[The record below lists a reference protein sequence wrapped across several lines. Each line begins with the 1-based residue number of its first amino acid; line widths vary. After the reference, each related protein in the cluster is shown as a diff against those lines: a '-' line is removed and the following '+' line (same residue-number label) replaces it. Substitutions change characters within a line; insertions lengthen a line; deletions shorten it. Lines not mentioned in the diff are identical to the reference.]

1 MKKTV
6 LRSLISAL
14 CCCALFLGSLPTA
27 QAASLKASIV
37 TGKVTLNGQ
46 VIDNKTAKYP
56 LLLYSNITYFPMT
69 YHLSRFMGVSTDW
82 NNDTKTLNITAGGE
96 RTAYVAET
104 GKRQSGSVSVT
115 LPTYKTYVNGAY
127 VNNKE
132 EIYPI
137 FNYNGVTYFPLTW
150 AYAVDAFGWGYQ
162 WDAVNGLRIDT
173 TTASGPAS
181 TVPDTGSASLD
192 TVLSILNAGYAA
204 GGNYRGVLTGPKG
217 RESFDAKLS
226 TEQMVSVRKVSL
238 SAKPFPFFENGLSY
252 FANYYSTN
260 GDLAGEEQIGY
271 SGSAGGL
278 GDPLAVDEAA
288 EKVYIGKCFL
298 DCQFT
303 GERSKRI
310 TDATKI
316 SSSGN
321 VSTWE
326 LSVSF
331 ADGKHTGYTAIVSVD
346 TAKSAVT
353 QISIRTANYTLTM
366 TPN

>member
-1 MKKTV
+1 MKKQLSRNIAV
-6 LRSLISAL
+6 AL
-14 CCCALFLGSLPTA
+14 CCCALFLGSFPTA

-132 EIYPI
+132 AIYPI
-137 FNYNGVTYFPLTW
+137 FNYNGATYFPLTW

-173 TTASGPAS
+173 TTASAPAS
-181 TVPDTGSASLD
+181 TDPNTGNADLD
-192 TVLSILNAGYAA
+192 RALTILNDSYAS
-204 GGNYRGVLTGPKG
+204 GGTYSGTLSGKG
-217 RESFDAKLS
+217 EEAHFDAAL
-226 TEQMVSVRKVSL
+226 KVTHLADASIVDFT
-238 SAKPFPFFENGLSY
+238 AEPFPFFAQGHGYLVT
-252 FANYYSTN
+252 YYPKD
-260 GDLAGEEQIGY
+260 GGFAGERPIGY
-271 SGSAGGL
+271 SGEGTISN
-278 GDPLAVDEAA
+278 PLEVYEAS
-288 EKVYIGKCFL
+288 ETVYIGKCFL

-326 LSVSF
+326 LTVSF
-331 ADGKHTGYTAIVSVD
+331 TDGKHTGYIARVSVD
-346 TAKSAVT
+346 TAKSAVSE
-353 QISIRTANYTLTM
+353 ISIRTANYTLTM